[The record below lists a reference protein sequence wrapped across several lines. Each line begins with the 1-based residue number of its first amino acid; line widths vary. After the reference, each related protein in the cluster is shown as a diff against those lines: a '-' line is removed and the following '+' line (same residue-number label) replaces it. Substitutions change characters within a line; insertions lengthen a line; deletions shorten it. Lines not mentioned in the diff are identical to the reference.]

1 MEWEMVVKNLTMEWK
16 MVSKKKLSKKWKEY
30 IINYDAQPGKNPTLF
45 KAHKPDIPVRLLT
58 TGC

>member
-1 MEWEMVVKNLTMEWK
+1 MRNGCEKFNNGV
-16 MVSKKKLSKKWKEY
+16 KKKLSKKWKEY